1 MKTEVNEKW
10 IVCRVCLSNPTEGE
24 ELLQDIFSQNAN
36 TRLDQ
41 MLHICAGIPV
51 SSDMHFWKSVAISL
65 LNLSTG
71 QRGRQLSG

>member
-51 SSDMHFWKSVAISL
+51 SSDMHF
-65 LNLSTG
+65 
-71 QRGRQLSG
+71 